1 MKTLLKY
8 YTITVLVLL
17 FAACSSSEKEKNT
30 EVINNTNED
39 VVNMS
44 LPQFESSNAELI
56 AIENQLFTVVIN
68 TNGLIDVPPAN
79 KAKVSALASGYIY
92 KSPLLVGDK
101 VKKGQLLFTLKNNEY
116 IKLQQEYL
124 ETLSKLSYLK
134 SDYERQ
140 KIMLSEN
147 ITSKKK
153 FLEAESI
160 YKSTQ
165 AINNGL
171 EQQLR
176 LLNVSVKNA
185 KNGKFTSII
194 PIYAPITGTISKV
207 NASVGKY
214 VEVSDVV
221 LEIIN
226 NNKKHL
232 ELVVFEKDVLNLEKG
247 QEIKFK
253 LPENS
258 NKIYKAEVDL
268 IGSAIDEINR
278 TAKVHAHL
286 TEENNPFLV
295 GMYVEA
301 EIITNTKTKKALP
314 VESILE
320 EDGKSVVMVLKNKTN
335 NKIVF
340 EKVTVQLGL
349 QNEDFVE
356 IINFETLEN
365 KQILN
370 KGSFI

>member
-1 MKTLLKY
+1 
-8 YTITVLVLL
+8 
-17 FAACSSSEKEKNT
+17 
-30 EVINNTNED
+30 
-39 VVNMS
+39 
-44 LPQFESSNAELI
+44 
-56 AIENQLFTVVIN
+56 
-68 TNGLIDVPPAN
+68 
-79 KAKVSALASGYIY
+79 
-92 KSPLLVGDK
+92 
-101 VKKGQLLFTLKNNEY
+101 
-116 IKLQQEYL
+116 
-124 ETLSKLSYLK
+124 
-134 SDYERQ
+134 
-140 KIMLSEN
+140 MLSEN

-160 YKSTQ
+160 YKSTL

-176 LLNVSVKNA
+176 LLNISVKNA

>member
-17 FAACSSSEKEKNT
+17 FAACSSSEKENNN